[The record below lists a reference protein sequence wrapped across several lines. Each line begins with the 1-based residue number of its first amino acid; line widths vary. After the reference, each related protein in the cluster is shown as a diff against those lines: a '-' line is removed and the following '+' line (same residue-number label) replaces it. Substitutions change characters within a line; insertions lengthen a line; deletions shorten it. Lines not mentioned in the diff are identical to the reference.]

1 MENLHIDGKCQTTVH
16 LSFMKILFPTK
27 LLIYA
32 NIKHFTSDIFKPVN
46 IFSIWDAY
54 LFFPQYLFE
63 VLEPDA
69 LDGVDHHPEQGQ
81 GGPYQHLALLSGS
94 PHIEHDVACTVAQ
107 VPGQLLRSR
116 KLINVLPMR

>member
-63 VLEPDA
+63 VLEPNA

-94 PHIEHDVACTVAQ
+94 PHIEHDVACT
-107 VPGQLLRSR
+107 GQLLGSR
-116 KLINVLPMR
+116 KLKLRNVLPMR